1 MSFTPSDLTLA
12 IAKATQGF
20 VETTE
25 KYTDKYIVNIRKLL
39 TPVLIKVKP
48 YDQIN
53 NQHSL
58 AGAILIEDRYKHIYK
73 HGPYVVPSVV
83 SVYNIT
89 IDANTE
95 KRSSRERNWRMKLNA
110 PTEQSTM

>member
-1 MSFTPSDLTLA
+1 MLA

-58 AGAILIEDRYKHIYK
+58 SGVILTEDRYKHIY
-73 HGPYVVPSVV
+73 
-83 SVYNIT
+83 T
-89 IDANTE
+89 
-95 KRSSRERNWRMKLNA
+95 
-110 PTEQSTM
+110 Q